1 MKLKPLTKE
10 EFSTLRNKWM
20 KLLTAHKHPVFQA
33 EYQQIFGR
41 IESTGCWDDLKLCMN
56 KPIFRCVFD
65 DSGEEWAVV
74 ELVQSINGSF
84 VWIKMLDMHL
94 SPKIEM
100 EADTEANTQKRLKIF
115 RAALIGIF
123 ELTKSIKK
131 ADTVKVFGRTEALVM
146 FLRGMHDSISVI
158 SSLGTIQGID
168 VAIEGRWLVFRTS
181 QVSK

>member
-1 MKLKPLTKE
+1 MILKPLDKE
-10 EFSTLRNKWM
+10 EFATLRTKWM
-20 KLLTAHKHPVFQA
+20 KLLKAHNHPVFEA
-33 EYQQIFGR
+33 EYQQIFGI
-41 IESTGCWDDLKLCMN
+41 IEATGCWDDLKLCMN

-65 DSGEEWAVV
+65 ESGDEWAIV
-74 ELVQSINGSF
+74 ELVQSRKGSM

-94 SPKIEM
+94 SPKIEV

-115 RAALIGIF
+115 RAALVGIF

-168 VAIEGRWLVFRTS
+168 VSIEGRWLVFRA
-181 QVSK
+181 SKVRK